1 MDKFQPLFWE
11 DLRIAIPG
19 YSILRFSHHRHTEKS
34 DLVEEHTH
42 THSQLLLY
50 LRGQGVQTVSQ

>member
-50 LRGQGVQTVSQ
+50 LRGKEFKQ